1 MSEAEVRERQIYVF
15 NKLKKG
21 WKVKEIVEELIDKY
35 QLSENYANKFAYS
48 CNKEFNE
55 SLKDISDNAANYC
68 IGVLQGIVVD
78 SLEEK
83 DRTSALKA
91 IDLLQKVTKVGGDN
105 PQQDLNIRFSF
116 NTEQRST
123 K

>member
-1 MSEAEVRERQIYVF
+1 MSESEVRERKIFVF

-21 WKVKEIVEELIDKY
+21 WKVKDIVEELIDKY

-55 SLKDISDNAANYC
+55 SLKEISDSAANYC

-83 DRTSALKA
+83 ERSSALKA
-91 IDLLQKVTKVGGDN
+91 IDLLQKVTKVGGEDTN
-105 PQQDLNIRFSF
+105 KDLNIRFTF
-116 NTEQRST
+116 NSD
-123 K
+123 

>member
-1 MSEAEVRERQIYVF
+1 MSESEVRERKIFVF

-21 WKVKEIVEELIDKY
+21 YKPKEIIEEVIDKY
-35 QLSENYANKFAYS
+35 GLTENYANKFVYDL
-48 CNKEFNE
+48 NKMFNE
-55 SLKDISDNAANYC
+55 SLKDISNDVASYC
-68 IGVLQGIVVD
+68 IGVLQGVISD

-105 PQQDLNIRFSF
+105 PQQDLNIRFTF
-116 NTEQRST
+116 NTE
-123 K
+123 

>member
-1 MSEAEVRERQIYVF
+1 MSEAEVRERKIFVF

-21 WKVKEIVEELIDKY
+21 WKPRDIIDEIIDKY
-35 QLSENYANKFAYS
+35 QLSENYANKFVYN

-55 SLKDISDNAANYC
+55 SLKDISDNAASFC
-68 IGVLQGIVVD
+68 IGTLQGIICD

-83 DRTSALKA
+83 DRSNALKA

-116 NTEQRST
+116 NTE
-123 K
+123 

>member
-1 MSEAEVRERQIYVF
+1 MSEAEVRERRLFVF

-21 WKVKEIVEELIDKY
+21 WKVKDIVEELIDKY
-35 QLSENYANKFAYS
+35 QLSENYANKFAYE
-48 CNKEFNE
+48 CNKEYNL
-55 SLKDISDNAANYC
+55 SLKDISDDAANYC
-68 IGVLQGIVVD
+68 IGTLQGIISD

-83 DRTSALKA
+83 DRSNALKA

-116 NTEQRST
+116 NTE
-123 K
+123 

>member
-1 MSEAEVRERQIYVF
+1 MSESEVRERKIFVF

-21 WKVKEIVEELIDKY
+21 WKVKDIVEELIDEY
-35 QLSENYANKFAYS
+35 NLSENYANKFAYS
-48 CNKEFNE
+48 CNKEYNE
-55 SLKDISDNAANYC
+55 SLKEISDNAANYC
-68 IGVLQGIVVD
+68 IGVLQGVISD

-83 DRTSALKA
+83 DRSNALKA

-116 NTEQRST
+116 NTE
-123 K
+123 

>member
-1 MSEAEVRERQIYVF
+1 MSEAEVRERKIYVF

-68 IGVLQGIVVD
+68 IGVLQGVISD

-83 DRTSALKA
+83 DRSNALKA
-91 IDLLQKVTKVGGDN
+91 IDILQKITKLTDN
-105 PQQDLNIRFSF
+105 TQKVDLEIKFDFDS
-116 NTEQRST
+116 
-123 K
+123 

>member
-1 MSEAEVRERQIYVF
+1 MSEAEVRERKIYVF

-91 IDLLQKVTKVGGDN
+91 IDLLQKITKLTDN
-105 PQQDLNIRFSF
+105 TQKVDLDIKFDFDS
-116 NTEQRST
+116 
-123 K
+123 